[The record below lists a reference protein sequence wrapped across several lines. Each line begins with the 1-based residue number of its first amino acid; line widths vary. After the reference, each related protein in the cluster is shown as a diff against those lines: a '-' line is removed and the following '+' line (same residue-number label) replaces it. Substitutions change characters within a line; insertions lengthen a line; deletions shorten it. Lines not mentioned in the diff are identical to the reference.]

1 MSRRPELSFILLD
14 LAILLPLVLIGW
26 AAYQLIRIESQIAVE
41 RQQSET
47 LREIFQEARHLF
59 REETNDLGLVRRQRD
74 LSWYDSL
81 LLKNEY
87 LELAERLES
96 SLPALQARVTNFS
109 TGKAESS
116 SDLGDL
122 QNWIGKE
129 SQRVSLEQLD
139 TRSKALQHRMAQTQ
153 PTNSAVLLTT
163 DLGALMTGISNT
175 YQGYV
180 GELEGAANNIGK
192 PLVGGAIAQHLE
204 RARQHAS
211 HLSRFAEQ
219 ARRDGAAIGEFLQTQ
234 ANTEN
239 LKQRRRQEELVQTF
253 SEAESPA
260 ELTRQIQTRSVP
272 DSNRSRPISRGPSLR
287 TAQVALLA
295 ALSVLA
301 VFLIFDLYWR
311 LVVMPLRIRLME
323 RESQIQHQKKL
334 SHFEELAAEL
344 AHEIRNPL
352 TAISALLY
360 TVQRKLQPGTPEQ
373 KDAAII
379 RNELDRV
386 NQILKEFIQ
395 MTKPAPPKLELI
407 NAGALLKE
415 VSELM
420 SPELERHAVRLES
433 HTPGRA
439 QFYGDQQQ
447 LKQVLINLIQ
457 NAAESFEQAGCH
469 QGEGAVVLRAR
480 DEKIPFNGTSSKVAI
495 IEVEDN
501 GPGIRPEVQARLF
514 EPFFSTKKEGTGL
527 GLPIS
532 ARIIDRHG
540 GRLDVE
546 THPGHG
552 TTFRIVLPAY
562 EQRN

>member
-1 MSRRPELSFILLD
+1 M
-14 LAILLPLVLIGW
+14 
-26 AAYQLIRIESQIAVE
+26 ESEIAGE
-41 RQQSET
+41 RQQSEA
-47 LREIFQEARHLF
+47 LREIFKEARRLF
-59 REETNDLGLVRRQRD
+59 REKTNDLGLARRQLD
-74 LSWYDSL
+74 LSWYDAL
-81 LLKNEY
+81 LLKSEY
-87 LELAERLES
+87 LGLAERLES
-96 SLPALQARVTNFS
+96 SVPVLQSMVSNFS
-109 TGKAESS
+109 TGKAELSPG
-116 SDLGDL
+116 LRDL
-122 QNWIGKE
+122 QNWIDKE
-129 SQRVSLEQLD
+129 TERVSLERLD
-139 TRSKALQHRMAQTQ
+139 TRSKSLQQRMAQTPQ
-153 PTNSAVLLTT
+153 TNSAVMITA
-163 DLGALMTGISNT
+163 DLGTLMTGIART
-175 YQGYV
+175 YQSYL
-180 GELEGAANNIGK
+180 GELEAAANNVGK
-192 PLVGGAIAQHLE
+192 PLVGGAVAQDLE
-204 RARQHAS
+204 RARQDTL
-211 HLSRFAEQ
+211 HLSRFADQ

-234 ANTEN
+234 ANAES

-253 SEAESPA
+253 SEAESPT
-260 ELTRQIQTRSVP
+260 ELTRQIQARSGL
-272 DSNRSRPISRGPSLR
+272 DNNRSRVLNRGPSLR
-287 TAQVALLA
+287 TAQVALLT
-295 ALSVLA
+295 ALSVLT
-301 VFLIFDLYWR
+301 VFLMFDLYWR
-311 LVVMPLRIRLME
+311 LVVMPLRLKLMD
-323 RESQIQHQKKL
+323 RESQIQHQEKL

-373 KDAAII
+373 KDAAVI

-415 VSELM
+415 VSDLM
-420 SPELERHAVRLES
+420 SPELQRHAVRLES
-433 HTPGRA
+433 HAPGRA

-457 NAAESFEQAGCH
+457 NAAESFEQSGRR
-469 QGEGAVVLRAR
+469 QGESAVVLRVR
-480 DEKIPFNGTSSKVAI
+480 DEKIPFKGAPAKVAI

-532 ARIIDRHG
+532 ARIVDRHG

-546 THPGHG
+546 THPGRG
-552 TTFRIVLPAY
+552 TTFRIVLPVY